1 MILIFVQMKSRK
13 CQTKR
18 VIVVFWKKKQEQ
30 PFEIFLNLK
39 NFCQS
44 YPQYNYNT
52 ISNYLSKAKM
62 AYDNQEIRIERK
74 DVISKPKTIAK
85 TEIRQIVPV
94 LRRVMMKDAKD
105 EQHDMEYWL
114 SKPVKERAAA
124 VTFII
129 SQSLQKGQRMD
140 KTKVVKKSIHS
151 NLS

>member
-1 MILIFVQMKSRK
+1 
-13 CQTKR
+13 
-18 VIVVFWKKKQEQ
+18 
-30 PFEIFLNLK
+30 
-39 NFCQS
+39 
-44 YPQYNYNT
+44 
-52 ISNYLSKAKM
+52 
-62 AYDNQEIRIERK
+62 
-74 DVISKPKTIAK
+74 
-85 TEIRQIVPV
+85 
-94 LRRVMMKDAKD
+94 MMKDAKD